1 MHEAKSMDHS
11 TVIDLASEAATA
23 ALAGVLARLARAG
36 DIFALAGELGAGKSV
51 FARAFINEL
60 APNPEE
66 IPSPTFTLVQAYDLG
81 RVTVYHFDLFRLAG
95 PDEVFE
101 LGIEEAF
108 AGGISLI
115 EWPDRLGRLLP
126 RDHLWLSLAH
136 GGDANSR
143 RATLTGHG
151 NWAGRLK
158 EADIDV

>member
-1 MHEAKSMDHS
+1 MDHS

-115 EWPDRLGRLLP
+115 
-126 RDHLWLSLAH
+126 
-136 GGDANSR
+136 
-143 RATLTGHG
+143 
-151 NWAGRLK
+151 
-158 EADIDV
+158 